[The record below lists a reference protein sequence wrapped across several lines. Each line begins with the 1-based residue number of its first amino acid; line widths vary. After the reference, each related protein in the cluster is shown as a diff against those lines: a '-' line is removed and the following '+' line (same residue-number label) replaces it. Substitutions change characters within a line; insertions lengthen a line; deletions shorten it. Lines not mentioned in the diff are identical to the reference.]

1 MSSNGLSYCVFWIFS
16 LWDDILWWNGGR
28 YNILDIVWFLIDIP
42 SSDGPL
48 KGICHKLDIYISLA
62 IDPWR
67 LLVSVRYIGL
77 LYDYEAGRAPC
88 TMHIDTR
95 PMIEVNYCF
104 WDQNCA

>member
-1 MSSNGLSYCVFWIFS
+1 M
-16 LWDDILWWNGGR
+16 WNGGR
-28 YNILDIVWFLIDIP
+28 CNILDIGWFLIDIP
-42 SSDGPL
+42 SSDGLL

-67 LLVSVRYIGL
+67 LLVSVHYIGL